1 MRTHYE
7 SSYMM
12 TKIDVPTPK
21 DKEKLREEIKRQTKE
36 FLAKGGTIT
45 KLAAGESAHK
55 GDINYLIR
63 PEGSIYGKG

>member
-1 MRTHYE
+1 
-7 SSYMM
+7 M

>member
-1 MRTHYE
+1 MRTHYK
-7 SSYMM
+7 SSSMM

-21 DKEKLREEIKRQTKE
+21 DKEKLREEIKKQTKK

-45 KLAAGESAHK
+45 KIAEGESAHK
-55 GDINYLIR
+55 GDTTHLLR

>member
-12 TKIDVPTPK
+12 TKIDVLAPK
-21 DKEKLREEIKRQTKE
+21 DREKLREEIKKQTKE

>member
-12 TKIDVPTPK
+12 TKIDVLTPK
-21 DKEKLREEIKRQTKE
+21 DREKLREQIKKQTEE

-45 KLAAGESAHK
+45 KIAEGQSAH
-55 GDINYLIR
+55 DDDLTYLIK

>member
-1 MRTHYE
+1 
-7 SSYMM
+7 MM
-12 TKIDVPTPK
+12 TKIDVPTLKEK
-21 DKEKLREEIKRQTKE
+21 DKLREEIKKQTKE

>member
-1 MRTHYE
+1 
-7 SSYMM
+7 MM